1 MSIEYPAAP
10 GPRSKPPGERSRSS
24 RHEGGKDRGE
34 ESWMKR
40 SPLRFLWV
48 SADIRSRL
56 LITLA
61 LLAIYRLAAHVPVP
75 GVDRAAIQSVLGGA
89 GAGQTIFNLLDLLS
103 GGTVSNFSVLAM
115 GVYPYITAQ
124 IILQLLV
131 PIVPA
136 LQRRMEEDP
145 REGRKWMEKW
155 TYFLALPMAALNAIG
170 QIQLFRQFTPVGS
183 DVLTYT
189 LGFNLPTVTTIATM
203 TAGTMFAIWLG
214 ELISEHGIRN
224 QGLSLII
231 FAGIVS
237 RMPANILQLFADE
250 TQRIGTSI
258 FLLFI
263 MVATIFAIVFVQ
275 EGRRNVPVMY
285 PGRRVGNRMSMPV
298 KGTLPLMVNMAGM
311 IPLIF
316 AQSILTLPAVVAQFF
331 VNSTNGTVAAIAL
344 WLQTNF
350 GGASSAYWILY
361 FLMVVG
367 FTFFYT
373 DTIFAQQNYGEN
385 LRRAGAQIP
394 GVTKGAPTQ
403 RYLTRVLRRITLPGA
418 VFLGVVAVMPFLIR
432 LITPIGGSNAGLLL
446 VSSAGLLIVVG
457 VVRGVYRSIEAELK
471 LRGYDSALLVR

>member
-1 MSIEYPAAP
+1 
-10 GPRSKPPGERSRSS
+10 
-24 RHEGGKDRGE
+24 
-34 ESWMKR
+34 MKR
-40 SPLRFLWV
+40 SAWRFLWV
-48 SADIRSRL
+48 SADIRNRL
-56 LITLA
+56 LISLG

-75 GVDRAAIQSVLGGA
+75 GVDRAAIQQILGGA
-89 GAGQTIFNLLDLLS
+89 GSGQNLFNLLDLLS

-131 PIVPA
+131 PIIPA
-136 LQRRMEEDP
+136 LQRRMEDDP

-155 TYFLALPMAALNAIG
+155 TYFLALPMAAVNAIG
-170 QIQLFRQFTPVGS
+170 QIALFRQYAQPGR
-183 DVLTYT
+183 DVLTYQ
-189 LGFNLPTVTTIATM
+189 LGLNLPTVTTIITM

-237 RMPANILQLFADE
+237 RIPFNVTRLLTDQQTRL
-250 TQRIGTSI
+250 TTTV
-258 FLLFI
+258 FLLFLTL
-263 MVATIFAIVFVQ
+263 ASIFAIVYVQ

-331 VNSTNGTVAAIAL
+331 VGSSSEIVARIAG
-344 WLQTNF
+344 WFQTNF
-350 GGASSAYWILY
+350 GGNSPAYWLMY
-361 FLMVVG
+361 FVMVVG
-367 FTFFYT
+367 LTFFYT
-373 DTIFAQQNYGEN
+373 DTLFAQQNYGEN
-385 LRRAGAQIP
+385 LRRAGAQVP
-394 GVTKGAPTQ
+394 GVTKGAATQ

-418 VFLGVVAVMPFLIR
+418 VFLGIVAVMPFLVG
-432 LITPIGGSNAGLLL
+432 LITPIGGSNSGLLL

-457 VVRGVYRSIEAELK
+457 VVRDVYRSIEAELK
-471 LRGYDSALLVR
+471 LRGYDSSLLVR